1 MPTPLRR
8 LGVFVNNAKE
18 RAPSALATLCDAA
31 EAAGIDLLP
40 EAEALDVWPRSSAT
54 PLGSA
59 DDVDAVLGFGGDGT
73 LLRTVRWA
81 SPAQLPVLGVNL
93 GRLGFL
99 TEVGVDEIPAA
110 VDRLAAGEYEVD
122 ERTRLRVTAF
132 RGRKALWSH
141 EGLNDLV
148 VTRVGFDRVAEL
160 DVSVNRKPLTTYLA
174 DGLVVATPTGS
185 TAHALSAGGPVL
197 VPSIRALILIAI
209 CPHTLA
215 VRPLVI
221 SDRERV
227 RIRAA
232 DRKAQML
239 AAVDGQ
245 LSETLEGTDFVEI
258 VTAPD
263 PARLLRVSGGN
274 FYTTLRRKLGW
285 KGSAPGGPL
294 R

>member
-1 MPTPLRR
+1 MPKPLLR
-8 LGVFVNNAKE
+8 LGIFVNTAKD
-18 RAPSALATLCDAA
+18 RAPAALDILCDAA
-31 EAAGIDLLP
+31 DAAGVSLHPEAA
-40 EAEALDVWPRSSAT
+40 AVDVWPRPSPV
-54 PLGSA
+54 PLESV

-110 VDRLAAGEYEVD
+110 VDRLASGEYEVD
-122 ERTRLRVTAF
+122 ERSRLRVTAF
-132 RGRKALWSH
+132 RGRKSLWSH

-160 DVSVNRKPLTTYLA
+160 DVNINRKPLTTYLA

-197 VPSIRALILIAI
+197 VPGIRALIVIAI

-221 SDRERV
+221 SDQERLT
-227 RIRAA
+227 IRAA

-263 PARLLRVSGGN
+263 PARLLRVSGGS